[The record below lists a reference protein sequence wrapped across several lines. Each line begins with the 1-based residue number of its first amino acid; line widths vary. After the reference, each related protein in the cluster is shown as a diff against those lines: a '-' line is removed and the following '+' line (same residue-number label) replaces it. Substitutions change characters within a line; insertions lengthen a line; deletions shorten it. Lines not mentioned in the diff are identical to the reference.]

1 MSRLLQGG
9 FDFCFQLLLTG
20 KNNNILS
27 VLHIVKKHFEM
38 FLRIIRLKLIP
49 VNCLNNN

>member
-20 KNNNILS
+20 FIYCKKAFCNVFKNNSAEINTSQLF
-27 VLHIVKKHFEM
+27 K
-38 FLRIIRLKLIP
+38 
-49 VNCLNNN
+49 